1 MYNFMLIK
9 VNGVYQMSMSDKVG
23 EEYERVVF
31 NEFEDMSENDPQFNS
46 RSQREILSS
55 LLQRLTLKGK
65 DKLLSKFT
73 FGF

>member
-46 RSQREILSS
+46 RSQREILST